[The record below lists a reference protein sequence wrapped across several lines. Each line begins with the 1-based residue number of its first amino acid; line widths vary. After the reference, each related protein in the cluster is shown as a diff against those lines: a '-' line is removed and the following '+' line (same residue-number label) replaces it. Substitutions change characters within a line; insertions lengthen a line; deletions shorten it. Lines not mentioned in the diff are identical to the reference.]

1 MEERCTSRQ
10 LGVAVFAALLA
21 PASALPGIL
30 DRGGSLGWLGPVLGF
45 PLALLVLW
53 RLERLGREGLKTALD
68 RRLRGLSGP
77 VLTLYY
83 IWAVGLSA
91 LTAGS
96 CVDRLSRTDYQEVP
110 PWLLAVALAGVCAYL
125 IYKGRG
131 AFFRAAEIFYL
142 LLLAVLAV
150 FLALGAF
157 HLRAENL
164 IPQSGE
170 DLLGP
175 VRGILPAGAAL
186 SAGTL
191 AAFFP
196 RRVREPGE
204 TPLWRWLGGWC
215 LAAAGLGL
223 LVTGALGA
231 PLAQRAPLPF
241 FLALQGLG
249 FPGGFQRLEALATAA
264 WVLSDLT
271 LLGMAA
277 LAGREMAGGS
287 KGGALLPL
295 AGAVLGGCLLP
306 NEAVRGAAPVL
317 MGVNLALGAALPV
330 AVSLLPAREKAG
342 SG

>member
-1 MEERCTSRQ
+1 MEEKCTSRQ

-30 DRGGSLGWLGPVLGF
+30 DRGGSLGWLGPLAGF

-53 RLERLGREGLKTALD
+53 RLKRMGGAGLKDALRQRLGK
-68 RRLRGLSGP
+68 LSGAA
-77 VLTLYY
+77 LTLYY

-110 PWLLAVALAGVCAYL
+110 PWLLAVALAAVCAYL

-131 AFFRAAEIFYL
+131 AFFRAAEIFFLFL
-142 LLLAVLAV
+142 LGVLAV
-150 FLALGAF
+150 FLTLGAF
-157 HLRAENL
+157 HLRPENL
-164 IPQSGE
+164 VPRRGE
-170 DLLGP
+170 ELLGP
-175 VRGILPAGAAL
+175 VRGIIPSGAAL

-196 RRVREPGE
+196 RRAREPGE
-204 TPLWRWLGGWC
+204 SPLWRWLGLWC

-223 LVTGALGA
+223 LVTGTLGA
-231 PLAQRAPLPF
+231 PLAQEAPLPF

-277 LAGREMAGGS
+277 LAGREILGGS
-287 KGGALLPL
+287 PWGTLLPL
-295 AGAVLGGCLLP
+295 MGAVIGGCLLP
-306 NEAVRGAAPVL
+306 NEMVRGAAPVL
-317 MGVNLALGAALPV
+317 MGVNLALGAVLPGL
-330 AVSLLPAREKAG
+330 VSLVPAREKEG
-342 SG
+342 GG

>member
-1 MEERCTSRQ
+1 MRVEEKCTSRQ

-30 DRGGSLGWLGPVLGF
+30 DRGGSLGWLGPILGF
-45 PLALLVLW
+45 PLTLLVLW
-53 RLERLGREGLKTALD
+53 RLEGLGRAGLRAALQE
-68 RRLRGLSGP
+68 RLRGLSGLT
-77 VLTLYY
+77 LTLYY

-131 AFFRAAEIFYL
+131 AFFRSAEIFYL
-142 LLLAVLAV
+142 ILLVVLAV
-150 FLALGAF
+150 FLLLGAF
-157 HLRAENL
+157 HLRPENL
-164 IPQSGE
+164 IPQNRE

-175 VRGILPAGAAL
+175 VRGVLPALSAL

-196 RRVREPGE
+196 RRAREPGE
-204 TPLWRWLGGWC
+204 SPLWRWLGGWC

-277 LAGREMAGGS
+277 LVGREIAGGS
-287 KGGALLPL
+287 RWGTLLPL
-295 AGAVLGGCLLP
+295 AGAVIGGCLLP
-306 NEAVRGAAPVL
+306 NAVVREAAPVL
-317 MGVNLALGAALPV
+317 MGANLALGAVLPL
-330 AVSLLPAREKAG
+330 AVSLLPARGRER
-342 SG
+342 

>member
-1 MEERCTSRQ
+1 MEEKCTSRQ

-21 PASALPGIL
+21 PASALPGVV

-45 PLALLVLW
+45 PLTLLVLW
-53 RLERLGREGLKTALD
+53 RLDRLGRDGLGAAL
-68 RRLRGLSGP
+68 RQRLKGLSGLA
-77 VLTLYY
+77 LTLYY

-110 PWLLAVALAGVCAYL
+110 AWLLAVALAGVCAYL

-131 AFFRAAEIFYL
+131 AFFRSAEIFYL
-142 LLLAVLAV
+142 ILLVVLAV
-150 FLALGAF
+150 FLLLGAF
-157 HLRAENL
+157 HLRVENL
-164 IPQSGE
+164 VPRSGE
-170 DLLGP
+170 EWLGP
-175 VRGILPAGAAL
+175 VRGVLPAVSAL
-186 SAGTL
+186 SVGTL

-196 RRVREPGE
+196 RRAREPGE
-204 TPLWRWLGGWC
+204 SPLWRWLGGWC

-231 PLAQRAPLPF
+231 PLAQKAPLPF

-277 LAGREMAGGS
+277 LAGREMAGGA
-287 KGGALLPL
+287 KWGALAPL

-306 NEAVRGAAPVL
+306 NAVVRAAAPAL
-317 MGVNLALGAALPV
+317 MGINLALGAALPL
-330 AVSLLPAREKAG
+330 AASLLPARKKGE
-342 SG
+342 

>member
-1 MEERCTSRQ
+1 MEEKCTSRQ

-30 DRGGSLGWLGPVLGF
+30 DRGGSLGWLGPVVGF
-45 PLALLVLW
+45 PLTLLVLW
-53 RLERLGREGLKTALD
+53 RLERLGRDGLKAALD
-68 RRLRGLSGP
+68 RRLRGLGGP

-110 PWLLAVALAGVCAYL
+110 PWLLAVALVGVSAYL

-131 AFFRAAEIFYL
+131 AFFRSAEIFYL
-142 LLLAVLAV
+142 ILLAVLAV
-150 FLALGAF
+150 FLLLGAF
-157 HLRAENL
+157 HLRPENL
-164 IPQSGE
+164 IPQNRGE
-170 DLLGP
+170 LLGP
-175 VRGILPAGAAL
+175 FRGVLPAGAAL

-196 RRVREPGE
+196 RRAREPGE
-204 TPLWRWLGGWC
+204 SPLWRWLGGWC

-223 LVTGALGA
+223 LVTGCLGA

-264 WVLSDLT
+264 WVLSDLI

-277 LAGREMAGGS
+277 LAGREMAGGAS
-287 KGGALLPL
+287 WGALAPL

-306 NEAVRGAAPVL
+306 NAVVREVAPAL
-317 MGVNLALGAALPV
+317 MAVNLALGALLPV
-330 AVSLLPAREKAG
+330 AVSLLPVREQG
-342 SG
+342 R